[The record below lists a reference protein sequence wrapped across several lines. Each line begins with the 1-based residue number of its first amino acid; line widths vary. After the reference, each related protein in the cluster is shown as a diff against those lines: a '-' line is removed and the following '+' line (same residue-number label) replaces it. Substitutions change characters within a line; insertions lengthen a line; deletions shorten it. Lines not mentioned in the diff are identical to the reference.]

1 MPDENENK
9 NLEVDSYEKG
19 SHPELIE
26 QIYEDEDEFGFSL
39 KRDIQPK
46 LSPISTAF
54 ISLFGGFIEYQ
65 LLGGLLMV
73 LIFGLDLEHAP
84 ANGMRLI
91 TMAGEVLFMLLPAL
105 IFTKFVYED
114 ITNIIRAHKVEI
126 KEVLLF
132 LTGSVVLFFLF
143 QDYLYIQDFVINKLA
158 AQSSIIHSI
167 KSFFDGL
174 NESVEK
180 TYLNLITPVTFY
192 DKVLIVI
199 VIAFVPAICE
209 EVLFRGLIQ
218 RSFEF
223 KVKPVWAA
231 FITALFFGAFHVN
244 PYAFVPLVA
253 LGFYFGFAVY
263 KSNSILVSMILH
275 FFNNFVSVILFF
287 VIGNEDFVNSKING
301 EVDLSS
307 SIFYFVL
314 LLTLFIGIVVYINR
328 YYSQKKLSR
337 R

>member
-9 NLEVDSYEKG
+9 NSEINSYEKEYQT
-19 SHPELIE
+19 ELIE
-26 QIYEDEDEFGFSL
+26 EKFEEDEFGFSL
-39 KRDIQPK
+39 KRDIHPK

-54 ISLFGGFIEYQ
+54 IALFGGFFEYQ

-105 IFTKFVYED
+105 IFTKLVYED
-114 ITNIIRAHKVEI
+114 ITNIIRAHAVEI
-126 KEVLLF
+126 KEVALF
-132 LTGSVVLFFLF
+132 LSGLIVLFFLF
-143 QDYLYIQDFVINKLA
+143 QDYLYLQDFVINKLA

-167 KSFFDGL
+167 KSAFDSL
-174 NESVEK
+174 NESVEQ

-192 DKVLIVI
+192 DKILIVI
-199 VIAFVPAICE
+199 VIALVPAICE

-218 RSFEF
+218 RSFELRL
-223 KVKPVWAA
+223 KPVWAA
-231 FITALFFGAFHVN
+231 LITAVFFGAFHVN

-263 KSNSILVSMILH
+263 KSNSILVSMVLH
-275 FFNNFVSVILFF
+275 FTNNFISVILFF
-287 VIGNEDFVNSKING
+287 IIGNEDLVNSNVSG

-307 SIFYFVL
+307 SIIYFL
-314 LLTLFIGIVVYINR
+314 LLLALFIGIVIYIKR
-328 YYSQKKLSR
+328 YYSQKKISR